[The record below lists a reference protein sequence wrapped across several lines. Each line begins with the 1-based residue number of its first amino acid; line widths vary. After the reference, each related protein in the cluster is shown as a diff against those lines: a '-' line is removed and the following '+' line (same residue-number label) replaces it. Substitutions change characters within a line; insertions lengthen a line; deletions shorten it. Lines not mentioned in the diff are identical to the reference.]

1 MFCVTVVYFEVL
13 QWPYVNN
20 NETLQLLT
28 ALKACLYLFL
38 LLFLQIKRNLL
49 IKQTKDN
56 QLISNAIFF
65 SYLWYK
71 DAN

>member
-38 LLFLQIKRNLL
+38 LLFLRIKRNLL

>member
-1 MFCVTVVYFEVL
+1 MFCVTVVYFKVL

-56 QLISNAIFF
+56 QLISNAIFS